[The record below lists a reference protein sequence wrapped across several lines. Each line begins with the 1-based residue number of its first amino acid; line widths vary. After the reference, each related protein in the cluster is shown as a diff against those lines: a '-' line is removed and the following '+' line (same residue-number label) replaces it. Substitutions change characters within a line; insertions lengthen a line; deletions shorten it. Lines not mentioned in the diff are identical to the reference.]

1 MQRDMQKILYHKME
15 LKKHQLLLS
24 ALFLHSLS
32 IAAARTIT
40 ELKLQTSC
48 IPFSGKLTSLI
59 DECWKLIAKF
69 QAATSAPSRPRSCR
83 ALTRSAPRPCSTTP
97 ETTTCRPATRTSS
110 PAQSSGRSAL
120 ALSSCHQC
128 HQ

>member
-24 ALFLHSLS
+24 ALFLQSVS

-59 DECWKLIAKF
+59 DECWKLIATTVPGCDF
-69 QAATSAPSRPRSCR
+69 CSISATIVPGPDQEC
-83 ALTRSAPRPCSTTP
+83 TTP
-97 ETTTCRPATRTSS
+97 VLDNPGDNDLQTCDENVF
-110 PAQSSGRSAL
+110 SGPVIGEVSIGIVIL
-120 ALSSCHQC
+120 
-128 HQ
+128 